1 MNDIQEKTQTEVP
14 AIQEVTLENRL
25 EIIEDGMR
33 KKYLARLNDMQIA
46 ALPDL
51 LPAEEDFVD
60 NVRLY
65 HITEMVYQKGESVT
79 DKFTTI
85 YNTLSIYRDSVFIL
99 MDSDGKKTDF
109 YLGVRNNEENEAIKR
124 STVTLGDTLRSTLIG
139 HFPGAKLHHE
149 DRKKIVSLSDQIL
162 HQKNVVSVSVVGS
175 NKIQD
180 MQTNEKFVQGLEK
193 LALAM
198 QGRKYMGIIL
208 AENQSPQ
215 MIQQLRKNYQDLYT
229 SLSSYQKIQFS
240 SGDSKSVSK
249 SKSFSEMDGKQK
261 ASMIAGAAVS
271 LIGIGA
277 GASLSPEPN
286 AMLSW
291 SMLGGQIAGQLNTFI
306 SALAPNEQISESTST
321 NTSTTTENK
330 EVSELLQSID
340 DSLKRID
347 EFDSYGMWNIA
358 SYFLSDDMSSAEIAA
373 SNYRSLMNGD
383 HSGRELSAINSW
395 RSDDAQAADHF
406 SDLTMYLSR
415 FLHPRFIYV
424 DSEINPVL
432 TDATTSISGK
442 ELGLHMGLPRATV
455 SGLPVIEHAEFAKEV
470 VAYRLFDRDRVVRPE
485 DRMMLGKVF
494 DLGQIT
500 SKVVELENKSLNMH
514 TFITGST
521 GSGKSNTVYQ
531 MLNELYQDK
540 IPFLVIEPAKG
551 EYKDVFGHFKDV
563 NVYSTNPKIAELIH
577 LNPFMFPDSI
587 HVLEHVDGLVEIFNV
602 CWPMYDAMSAFL
614 KDAILRSYETLGW
627 DLGAS
632 AFEGEEIR
640 YPDFEILM
648 EQLNELIDQS
658 DYDAEVKSNYRG
670 ALITRIR
677 SLTVGLNKMIFSEK
691 QTAYEKLFD
700 QNCVLDISR
709 VKSSETKALLM
720 GLMVYILNEYRVD
733 RKTQSNRGLNHVT
746 VLEEAH
752 HLLKNTSGTESD
764 LIGKSV
770 EMLTQT
776 IAEIRTYGEG
786 FIIVDQSPSSVD
798 ISAIKNT
805 NTKIVLRTPE
815 ANDREAVGRSMGLT
829 PDQVNEIAKLP
840 SGVAAVYQND
850 WVNPVLTLINKADI
864 TEQLYVAPNI
874 EIRTKKTARTMLIK
888 MLLQS
893 WFGLDRISEDSLYNS
908 LNVLDLSR
916 GVKKKLQEMITD
928 YQLFAGNLKWEK
940 ERLGELQHLIQ
951 IILEIDEKKI
961 SMIRLPEELIAQVS
975 TRIKGM
981 NRKQLQV
988 ICYFLTYDG
997 GDNND

>member
-1 MNDIQEKTQTEVP
+1 MNDVQEKTQTEVP
-14 AIQEVTLENRL
+14 VTQEVTLENRL

-124 STVTLGDTLRSTLIG
+124 STVALGDTLRSTLIG

-261 ASMIAGAAVS
+261 TSMIAGAAVS
-271 LIGIGA
+271 LIGIGVGTA
-277 GASLSPEPN
+277 LGVKHKAIGAVSG
-286 AMLSW
+286 

-406 SDLTMYLSR
+406 SDLVS
-415 FLHPRFIYV
+415 FI
-424 DSEINPVL
+424 L
-432 TDATTSISGK
+432 A
-442 ELGLHMGLPRATV
+442 
-455 SGLPVIEHAEFAKEV
+455 
-470 VAYRLFDRDRVVRPE
+470 LFTWIVR
-485 DRMMLGKVF
+485 
-494 DLGQIT
+494 
-500 SKVVELENKSLNMH
+500 
-514 TFITGST
+514 
-521 GSGKSNTVYQ
+521 
-531 MLNELYQDK
+531 
-540 IPFLVIEPAKG
+540 
-551 EYKDVFGHFKDV
+551 
-563 NVYSTNPKIAELIH
+563 
-577 LNPFMFPDSI
+577 
-587 HVLEHVDGLVEIFNV
+587 
-602 CWPMYDAMSAFL
+602 
-614 KDAILRSYETLGW
+614 
-627 DLGAS
+627 
-632 AFEGEEIR
+632 
-640 YPDFEILM
+640 
-648 EQLNELIDQS
+648 
-658 DYDAEVKSNYRG
+658 
-670 ALITRIR
+670 
-677 SLTVGLNKMIFSEK
+677 
-691 QTAYEKLFD
+691 
-700 QNCVLDISR
+700 
-709 VKSSETKALLM
+709 
-720 GLMVYILNEYRVD
+720 
-733 RKTQSNRGLNHVT
+733 
-746 VLEEAH
+746 
-752 HLLKNTSGTESD
+752 
-764 LIGKSV
+764 
-770 EMLTQT
+770 
-776 IAEIRTYGEG
+776 
-786 FIIVDQSPSSVD
+786 
-798 ISAIKNT
+798 
-805 NTKIVLRTPE
+805 
-815 ANDREAVGRSMGLT
+815 
-829 PDQVNEIAKLP
+829 
-840 SGVAAVYQND
+840 
-850 WVNPVLTLINKADI
+850 
-864 TEQLYVAPNI
+864 
-874 EIRTKKTARTMLIK
+874 
-888 MLLQS
+888 
-893 WFGLDRISEDSLYNS
+893 
-908 LNVLDLSR
+908 
-916 GVKKKLQEMITD
+916 
-928 YQLFAGNLKWEK
+928 
-940 ERLGELQHLIQ
+940 
-951 IILEIDEKKI
+951 
-961 SMIRLPEELIAQVS
+961 
-975 TRIKGM
+975 
-981 NRKQLQV
+981 
-988 ICYFLTYDG
+988 
-997 GDNND
+997 

>member
-1 MNDIQEKTQTEVP
+1 MNDVQEKTQTEVP
-14 AIQEVTLENRL
+14 VTQEVTLENRL

-51 LPAEEDFVD
+51 VPAEEDFVD

-291 SMLGGQIAGQLNTFI
+291 SMLGGQIAGQLNTFM